1 MKKLTFIILI
11 SFISLSII
19 SCSSEKSEST
29 TTGTTAT
36 TTSTLSAPSGFSATG
51 AAGQVT
57 LAWTALSGASSYTMF
72 WGTASGITSSN
83 YAITSISTNSYT
95 HTGRDNGTTYYY
107 KIAAVSSA
115 GTGTLS
121 SEVSAST
128 PPTSPANLSATTG
141 NGKNTIDWDAA
152 SGATSYTLYWGT
164 STGISSSST
173 AITSIS
179 SDNYTHSS
187 LTNGTTYYYKVA
199 AVNSGGTG
207 SLTSEVNAK
216 PADPALRLTT
226 GTKFTCA
233 VLDNASVKCWGENA
247 NGQLGQGNT
256 TELGSASSQ
265 MGDNLTAIDLGS
277 GRTALAISA
286 GTSHACTLLDN
297 ASVKCWGKNANGQL
311 GQGNTTE
318 LGSASS
324 QMGDNLTAIDL
335 GSGRTALAISVRT
348 HHTCALL
355 DNASVKCWGFNNQ
368 GQLGQG
374 STSNL
379 GDAGS
384 EMGDKLPAI
393 DLGSGRTTT
402 AISAGV
408 YYTCALLDN
417 SDVKCWGYNAY
428 GQLGQE
434 STSSLGDAGLEM
446 GDNLPAIDLGSGR
459 TALAISAGSAHACAL
474 LDNSAVKC
482 WGFNTNGQLGQGS
495 VDHLGDAG
503 SEMGDNLPAID
514 LGSGRTALA
523 ISAGSAHTCAVL
535 DNSAVKCWGYNN
547 NGQLGQGSTSNLGDG
562 SGEMGDNLTAIDLGS
577 GRTALAIS
585 AGSAHTCAL
594 LDNSAFKCWG
604 QNDNGQLGQGST
616 SNLGDGSGEMGDN
629 LTAIDL

>member
-19 SCSSEKSEST
+19 SCSSEKSKST

-164 STGISSSST
+164 SAGISSSST

-233 VLDNASVKCWGENA
+233 VLDNASVKCWGE
-247 NGQLGQGNT
+247 
-256 TELGSASSQ
+256 
-265 MGDNLTAIDLGS
+265 
-277 GRTALAISA
+277 
-286 GTSHACTLLDN
+286 
-297 ASVKCWGKNANGQL
+297 NANGQL

-585 AGSAHTCAL
+585 AGSTHTCAL

-604 QNDNGQLGQGST
+604 QNDKGQLGQGDAT
-616 SNLGDGSGEMGDN
+616 SLGDGSGEMGDN

>member
-19 SCSSEKSEST
+19 SCSSEKSKST

-164 STGISSSST
+164 SAGISSSST

-216 PADPALRLTT
+216 PADPALRLSI
-226 GTKFTCA
+226 GRKFTCA
-233 VLDNASVKCWGENA
+233 VLDNASVKCWGYNA
-247 NGQLGQGNT
+247 QGQLGQGST
-256 TELGSASSQ
+256 SDLGDAGSE
-265 MGDNLTAIDLGS
+265 MGDNLPAIDLGS
-277 GRTALAISA
+277 GRTTTAISA
-286 GTSHACTLLDN
+286 GDNHNCALLDN
-297 ASVKCWGKNANGQL
+297 ASVKCWGYNTQGQL

-535 DNSAVKCWGYNN
+535 DNSAVKCWGFNN
-547 NGQLGQGSTSNLGDG
+547 HGQLGHGSTSNLGDAG
-562 SGEMGDNLTAIDLGS
+562 SEMGDNLTAIDLGS

-585 AGSAHTCAL
+585 AGSTHTCAL

-604 QNDNGQLGQGST
+604 QNDKGQLGQGDAT
-616 SNLGDGSGEMGDN
+616 SLGDGSGEMGDN

>member
-1 MKKLTFIILI
+1 MYAPAPFSLTVVAPEI
-11 SFISLSII
+11 
-19 SCSSEKSEST
+19 
-29 TTGTTAT
+29 TAT
-36 TTSTLSAPSGFSATG
+36 SIATG
-51 AAGQVT
+51 LDSDHVCALDNSSAKVKCWGYNGVGQ
-57 LAWTALSGASSYTMF
+57 LGLGHANNLGD
-72 WGTASGITSSN
+72 ASGEMGSN
-83 YAITSISTNSYT
+83 LAYIDLGA
-95 HTGRDNGTTYYY
+95 GRT
-107 KIAAVSSA
+107 A
-115 GTGTLS
+115 
-121 SEVSAST
+121 
-128 PPTSPANLSATTG
+128 
-141 NGKNTIDWDAA
+141 
-152 SGATSYTLYWGT
+152 
-164 STGISSSST
+164 T
-173 AITSIS
+173 AIS
-179 SDNYTHSS
+179 
-187 LTNGTTYYYKVA
+187 V
-199 AVNSGGTG
+199 G
-207 SLTSEVNAK
+207 SNH
-216 PADPALRLTT
+216 
-226 GTKFTCA
+226 TCA
-233 VLDNASVKCWGENA
+233 LLDNASVKCWGYN
-247 NGQLGQGNT
+247 NSGQLGQGSTSN
-256 TELGSASSQ
+256 LGDASGE
-265 MGDNLTAIDLGS
+265 MGDNLAAIDLGSGRTATAISAGFYHTCALLDNASVKCWGYNAHGTLGQGSTNHLGDADNEMGDNLPAIDLGS

-286 GTSHACTLLDN
+286 G
-297 ASVKCWGKNANGQL
+297 VY
-311 GQGNTTE
+311 
-318 LGSASS
+318 
-324 QMGDNLTAIDL
+324 
-335 GSGRTALAISVRT
+335 
-348 HHTCALL
+348 HTCALL
-355 DNASVKCWGFNNQ
+355 DNASVKCWGYNYY

-523 ISAGSAHTCAVL
+523 ISAGSAHTCALL
-535 DNSAVKCWGYNN
+535 DNSAVKCWGFNN
-547 NGQLGQGSTSNLGDG
+547 HGQLGHGSTSNLGDAG
-562 SGEMGDNLTAIDLGS
+562 SEMGDNLTAIDLGS

-585 AGSAHTCAL
+585 AGSTHTCAL

-604 QNDNGQLGQGST
+604 QNDKGQLGQGDAT
-616 SNLGDGSGEMGDN
+616 SLGDGSGEMGDN

>member
-233 VLDNASVKCWGENA
+233 V
-247 NGQLGQGNT
+247 
-256 TELGSASSQ
+256 
-265 MGDNLTAIDLGS
+265 
-277 GRTALAISA
+277 
-286 GTSHACTLLDN
+286 LDN

-562 SGEMGDNLTAIDLGS
+562 SGEMGDNLTAIDL
-577 GRTALAIS
+577 
-585 AGSAHTCAL
+585 
-594 LDNSAFKCWG
+594 
-604 QNDNGQLGQGST
+604 
-616 SNLGDGSGEMGDN
+616 
-629 LTAIDL
+629 